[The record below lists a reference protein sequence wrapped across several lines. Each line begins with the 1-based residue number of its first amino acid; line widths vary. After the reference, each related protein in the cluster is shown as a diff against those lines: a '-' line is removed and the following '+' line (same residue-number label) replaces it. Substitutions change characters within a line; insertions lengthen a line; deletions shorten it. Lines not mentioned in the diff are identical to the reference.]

1 MIDNYLNHA
10 TSEHYIIVCDMWRHI
25 GNMYRAFDETDDPL
39 DYEMFPMDWEHK
51 NDYIDGEVYEDVF
64 EY

>member
-1 MIDNYLNHA
+1 
-10 TSEHYIIVCDMWRHI
+10 MWRHI
-25 GNMYRAFDETDDPL
+25 GNMYREFDKTDDPL